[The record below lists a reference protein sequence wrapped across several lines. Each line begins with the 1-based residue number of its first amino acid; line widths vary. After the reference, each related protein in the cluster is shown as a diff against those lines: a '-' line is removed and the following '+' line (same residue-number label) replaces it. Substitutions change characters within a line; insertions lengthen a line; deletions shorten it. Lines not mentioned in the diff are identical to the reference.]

1 MLYHNNMAR
10 LIELSQNYC
19 CPNLYIDFR
28 IYQLGL
34 KIDTCIRNFRIS
46 GILYILDL
54 FQMQNKYVCII
65 CLNQLEY
72 C

>member
-19 CPNLYIDFR
+19 CPNLYIDFS
-28 IYQLGL
+28 INQLGL

-54 FQMQNKYVCII
+54 FQMQNKYTCII